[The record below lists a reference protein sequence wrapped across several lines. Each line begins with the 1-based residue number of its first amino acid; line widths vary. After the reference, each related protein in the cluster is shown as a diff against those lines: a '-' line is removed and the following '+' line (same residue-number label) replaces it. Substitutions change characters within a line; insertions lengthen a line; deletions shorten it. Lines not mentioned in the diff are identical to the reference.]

1 MKKLVIKPYRQNM
14 GMDLARA
21 QGIWESLRKAI
32 DEIFSHNASLLS
44 FEELYR
50 CVHVCIRSLCAYVC
64 VCVALHAGI
73 SLCE

>member
-14 GMDLARA
+14 GMDVARA
-21 QGIWESLRKAI
+21 QEIWASLRKAI

-50 CVHVCIRSLCAYVC
+50 CVSLVF
-64 VCVALHAGI
+64 HTPR
-73 SLCE
+73 

>member
-21 QGIWESLRKAI
+21 QEIWDSLRNAI

-50 CVHVCIRSLCAYVC
+50 
-64 VCVALHAGI
+64 
-73 SLCE
+73 

>member
-21 QGIWESLRKAI
+21 QGIWASLRSAI
-32 DEIFSHNASLLS
+32 NEIFSHNASLLS

-50 CVHVCIRSLCAYVC
+50 WVPLLTA
-64 VCVALHAGI
+64 AAGWKGGD
-73 SLCE
+73 